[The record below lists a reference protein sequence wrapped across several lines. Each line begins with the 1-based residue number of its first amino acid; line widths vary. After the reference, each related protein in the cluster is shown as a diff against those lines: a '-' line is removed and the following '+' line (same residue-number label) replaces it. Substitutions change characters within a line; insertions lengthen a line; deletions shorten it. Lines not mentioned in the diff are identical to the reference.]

1 MRSFRR
7 VFHGASS
14 ERVYQPCG
22 NYHGF
27 TGGGLGLTV
36 LTGDRTSSAPS
47 RAPVLEP
54 GLTVD
59 RGRAAQGS
67 PTSRHWH
74 HTARSSG

>member
-7 VFHGASS
+7 LFHGASS
-14 ERVYQPCG
+14 ERVYPPCA
-22 NYHGF
+22 YHGF

-36 LTGDRTSSAPS
+36 LTGDRTRSAPS

-54 GLTVD
+54 GLTID
-59 RGRAAQGS
+59 RERAAQGS

-74 HTARSSG
+74 HTFRRSR